1 MVAQRRGQRPRRT
14 ASWSIIKFLLLFCFF
29 LCSLYLWNQS
39 YVIQSL
45 EAPLDHLTSTLWKP
59 YYQHVLG
66 CPDMEQ
72 RQQQAILQSTTSIPF
87 YMLSARPKH
96 LVDPVLATY
105 QQHFNVSLYN
115 TTQLSRDYINHCQS
129 PTFKSRLFG
138 VYQIFL
144 RDILATADSDYIVTV
159 EDDVK
164 LLDGEQFLRELS
176 IAIANGYEYYSF
188 TKNAKSCI
196 YQFGTTAQL
205 WSRTF
210 IERSI
215 LQAPNGIVCRLPIDM
230 YIAQQGP
237 WYVTQHQLV
246 QHVGTKR
253 LTRISG

>member
-1 MVAQRRGQRPRRT
+1 MVAHVRRQHPRRT
-14 ASWSIIKFLLLFCFF
+14 SWSIKSLLLFCFF

-39 YVIQSL
+39 YVIQSS

-72 RQQQAILQSTTSIPF
+72 SIHPTTSIPF

-105 QQHFNVSLYN
+105 QKHFNVSLYN
-115 TTQLSRDYINHCQS
+115 TTKLSRDYTNHCQT

-138 VYQIFL
+138 VYQVFL
-144 RDILATADSDYIVTV
+144 RDILADYVVTV

-164 LLDGEQFLRELS
+164 LLNGEQFQRELS

-188 TKNAKSCI
+188 TKNAKNCI

-210 IERSI
+210 IERRI
-215 LQAPNGIVCRLPIDM
+215 LQAPNDIVCRLPIDM
-230 YIAQQGP
+230 YIAQLGP